1 MRDAHSRLTHALR
14 PAPDTLEVPAV
25 SADAPGEERPPFSAV
40 LTRWRERRGMSK
52 KKLAAAMGFDASYL
66 SHVEAGRMHASDLFA
81 RKAEEALDAGG
92 ELAAAWRRDNGG
104 SDGASPPMA
113 GGLVVG
119 DDHAELSYDGAF
131 YRASQ
136 RRVLLNGGPEPVTRY
151 LMRISVD
158 RYPGQPER
166 SNALYRARPLTW
178 DELGLTASCDGE
190 PMTWQ
195 VKADRDAFK
204 EAWLCFGND
213 RGRFPLYP
221 GQQAVISY
229 SYTVDD
235 GRWGPWFQ
243 RAVRLPTRR
252 LSVGLAFP
260 AALDPVVWGTETS
273 ATAEAIPLRTMPA
286 RAEHGTQAVFSWAA
300 SDPPV
305 GARYRLEWRFR
316 SRPDDSREHPELR
329 TAADRM
335 KAAEIIQ
342 DGDPVLLEQAAP
354 FRLPDEA
361 GEAKAVIAELY
372 AALQRAG
379 EQHVFS
385 KGMGV
390 AAPQV
395 GIPRAAAIVIPP
407 DPGAEPVVMLN
418 PQVIR
423 ESAESDEQYEGCLS
437 FFDMRGLV
445 PRPLHIEV
453 ACTRPDGQQY
463 VLSLDN
469 AMARLAAHEI
479 DHLNGCLYTS
489 RMREGTRPIPVAE
502 YRGTG
507 SAWAYPAQAGAAE
520 GQAVP

>member
-1 MRDAHSRLTHALR
+1 
-14 PAPDTLEVPAV
+14 
-25 SADAPGEERPPFSAV
+25 
-40 LTRWRERRGMSK
+40 
-52 KKLAAAMGFDASYL
+52 
-66 SHVEAGRMHASDLFA
+66 
-81 RKAEEALDAGG
+81 
-92 ELAAAWRRDNGG
+92 
-104 SDGASPPMA
+104 
-113 GGLVVG
+113 
-119 DDHAELSYDGAF
+119 
-131 YRASQ
+131 
-136 RRVLLNGGPEPVTRY
+136 
-151 LMRISVD
+151 MRISVD

-178 DELGLTASCDGE
+178 DEVGLTASCDGE
-190 PMTWQ
+190 PMTWK

-204 EAWLCFGND
+204 EAWLCFEND

-252 LSVGLAFP
+252 LSVDLVFP
-260 AALDPVVWGTETS
+260 AVLDPVVWGTETS
-273 ATAEAIPLRTMPA
+273 ATAEAIALRTRPA
-286 RAEHGTQAVFSWAA
+286 RAERGSQSVFSWAT

-316 SRPDDSREHPELR
+316 NRPGDSKEHPELR
-329 TAADRM
+329 SAADRM
-335 KAAEIIQ
+335 KAAGIVQ
-342 DGDPVLLEQAAP
+342 DGDPVLQQMSVP
-354 FRLPDEA
+354 FRLPGEADEA
-361 GEAKAVIAELY
+361 GSVIAELFG
-372 AALQRAG
+372 ALQRAG

-390 AAPQV
+390 AAPQI
-395 GIPRAAAIVIPP
+395 GIARAAAIMIPP

-418 PQVIR
+418 PQVIS
-423 ESAESDEQYEGCLS
+423 ESAETDEQYEGCLS
-437 FFDMRGLV
+437 FFNVRGLV

-463 VLSLDN
+463 ILALDN

-479 DHLNGCLYTS
+479 DHLNGRLYTS
-489 RMREGTRPIPVAE
+489 HMCDGIRPIPVSE

-507 SAWAYPAQAGAAE
+507 HSWAYPAP
-520 GQAVP
+520 GQASAGTPTA

>member
-1 MRDAHSRLTHALR
+1 
-14 PAPDTLEVPAV
+14 V
-25 SADAPGEERPPFSAV
+25 SADDREEDKPPFSAE
-40 LTRWRERRGMSK
+40 LTRWRERRGLSK
-52 KKLAAAMGFDASYL
+52 KKLAAAMRFDASYL
-66 SHVEAGRMHASDLFA
+66 SHVEAGRMHASEQFA

-92 ELAAAWRRDNGG
+92 ELAAAWRRDNGSTG
-104 SDGASPPMA
+104 GVGMPSAD
-113 GGLVVG
+113 GLVVE

-131 YRASQ
+131 FRASQ
-136 RRVLLNGGPEPVTRY
+136 QRLLRNAGPEPVTRY

-166 SNALYRARPLTW
+166 SNTLYRARPLTW
-178 DELGLTASCDGE
+178 DEVGLTASCDGE
-190 PMTWQ
+190 PMTWK

-204 EAWLCFGND
+204 EAWLCFEND

-221 GQQAVISY
+221 GQTATISY

-243 RAVRLPTRR
+243 RAIRLPTRR
-252 LSVGLAFP
+252 LSVDLVFP

-273 ATAEAIPLRTMPA
+273 ATAEAIPLRTSPV
-286 RAEHGTQAVFSWAA
+286 RAERGSQAVFSWAT

-316 SRPDDSREHPELR
+316 SRPDNDSKEHPELR

-335 KAAEIIQ
+335 KAAGIVQ
-342 DGDPVLLEQAAP
+342 DGDPVLRQPAVP

-361 GEAKAVIAELY
+361 GEAEAVIAGLFG
-372 AALQRAG
+372 ALQRAG

-390 AAPQV
+390 AAPQI
-395 GIPRAAAIVIPP
+395 GISRAAAVVIPP

-418 PQVIR
+418 PQVIS
-423 ESAESDEQYEGCLS
+423 ESAETDEQYEGCLS
-437 FFDMRGLV
+437 FFDVRGLV

-463 VLSLDN
+463 VLALDN

-479 DHLNGCLYTS
+479 DHLNGRLYTS
-489 RMREGTRPIPVAE
+489 RMRDDVRPIPVSE
-502 YRGTG
+502 YHGTG
-507 SAWAYPAQAGAAE
+507 QSWAYPAPGQNRAGASS
-520 GQAVP
+520 V

>member
-1 MRDAHSRLTHALR
+1 
-14 PAPDTLEVPAV
+14 V
-25 SADAPGEERPPFSAV
+25 SADAPQEEPLPFSSE
-40 LTRWRERRGMSK
+40 LTRWRERRGLSK
-52 KKLAAAMGFDASYL
+52 KKLAAEMGFSASYL

-81 RKAEEALDAGG
+81 RKAEEALSTGG
-92 ELAAAWRRDNGG
+92 ELIAAWQRDTG
-104 SDGASPPMA
+104 DGPAA
-113 GGLVVG
+113 LAAGLVVE
-119 DDHAELSYDGAF
+119 DDHAELTYDGAF
-131 YRASQ
+131 FRASQ
-136 RRVLLNGGPEPVTRY
+136 RRVLRNGGPDPVTRY

-178 DELGLTASCDGE
+178 DEVGLTASCDGE
-190 PMTWQ
+190 PMTWK

-204 EAWLCFGND
+204 EAWLCFEND

-221 GQQAVISY
+221 GQVAAISY

-252 LSVGLAFP
+252 LSVSLVFP
-260 AALDPVVWGTETS
+260 AALGPVVWGTETS
-273 ATAEAIPLRTMPA
+273 ATAEAIPLRTAPA
-286 RAEHGTQAVFSWAA
+286 RVDRDSQAVFSWAT

-316 SRPDDSREHPELR
+316 SRPDDSKEHPELR

-335 KAAEIIQ
+335 KAAGIVQ
-342 DGDPVLLEQAAP
+342 NGDPVLLQQGVP

-361 GEAKAVIAELY
+361 GEAEAVIAELFG
-372 AALQRAG
+372 ALQRAG

-395 GIPRAAAIVIPP
+395 GIPRAAAIVVPP
-407 DPGAEPVVMLN
+407 DPGAEPVIMLN
-418 PQVIR
+418 PVVISQ
-423 ESAESDEQYEGCLS
+423 SAEADEQYEGCLS
-437 FFDMRGLV
+437 FFDVRGLV

-463 VLSLDN
+463 ILALDN
-469 AMARLAAHEI
+469 AMARLTAHEI
-479 DHLNGCLYTS
+479 DHLNGILYTS
-489 RMREGTRPIPVAE
+489 RMCKGTSPIPVAE

-507 SAWAYPAQAGAAE
+507 HAWAYPAQARPAE
-520 GQAVP
+520 GRPVP

>member
-1 MRDAHSRLTHALR
+1 VNAG
-14 PAPDTLEVPAV
+14 APHD
-25 SADAPGEERPPFSAV
+25 DQPPFSAE
-40 LTRWRERRGMSK
+40 LARWRSLRGLSK
-52 KKLAAAMGFDASYL
+52 KRLASTMGFDASYL
-66 SHVEAGRMHASDLFA
+66 SHIEAGRMNASELFA
-81 RKAEEALDAGG
+81 RKAESALDSSG
-92 ELAAAWRRDNGG
+92 ELLRAWSRAGRPAAPGDTP
-104 SDGASPPMA
+104 SP
-113 GGLVVG
+113 GGLIVE
-119 DDHAELSYDGAF
+119 DDHAELTYDGAF
-131 YRASQ
+131 FQASQ
-136 RRVLLNGGPEPVTRY
+136 RRRLRNDGPGPVTRY

-178 DELGLTASCDGE
+178 DQLGLTASGDGE

-204 EAWLCFGND
+204 EAWLCFEND

-252 LSVGLAFP
+252 LSVALVFP

-273 ATAEAIPLRTMPA
+273 TTAEAVPLRTRPERAA
-286 RAEHGTQAVFSWAA
+286 RDGATVFTWAT

-316 SRPDDSREHPELR
+316 SRPGDRQEHLELR

-335 KAAEIIQ
+335 KAAGIVQ
-342 DGDPVLLEQAAP
+342 HGDPVLGAQARP
-354 FRLPDEA
+354 FHLPDEA
-361 GEAKAVIAELY
+361 GEADAVITQLF
-372 AALQRAG
+372 AALQRAS

-390 AAPQV
+390 AAPQI
-395 GIPRAAAIVIPP
+395 GISRAAAIVIPP
-407 DPGAEPVVMLN
+407 DPGAEPVVLLN
-418 PQVIR
+418 PRVIS
-423 ESAESDEQYEGCLS
+423 ESAQEDLQFEGCLS
-437 FFDMRGLV
+437 FFDVRGLV

-453 ACTRPDGQQY
+453 ACTRTDGQPRI
-463 VLSLDN
+463 LALDN

-479 DHLNGCLYTS
+479 DHLNGILYTS
-489 RMREGTRPIPVAE
+489 RMRQGTQPIPVAE
-502 YRGTG
+502 YRRTG
-507 SAWAYPAQAGAAE
+507 HAWTYPADRQAN
-520 GQAVP
+520 AVQPPR

>member
-1 MRDAHSRLTHALR
+1 M
-14 PAPDTLEVPAV
+14 
-25 SADAPGEERPPFSAV
+25 SAENREDGQPPFSAE
-40 LTRWRERRGMSK
+40 LTRWRERRGLSK
-52 KKLAAAMGFDASYL
+52 KKLAAEMGFSASYL
-66 SHVEAGRMHASDLFA
+66 SHVEAGRMNASDQFA
-81 RKAEEALDAGG
+81 RKAEEALGADG
-92 ELAAAWRRDNGG
+92 ELAAAWRRHNGSASG
-104 SDGASPPMA
+104 SGTPSP
-113 GGLVVG
+113 GGLVVE

-131 YRASQ
+131 FHASQ
-136 RRVLLNGGPEPVTRY
+136 RRLLRNDGPEPVTRY

-166 SNALYRARPLTW
+166 SNALYHARPLTW

-190 PMTWQ
+190 PMSWK

-204 EAWLCFGND
+204 EAWLCFEND

-221 GQQAVISY
+221 GQSATISY

-252 LSVGLAFP
+252 LSVDLAFP
-260 AALDPVVWGTETS
+260 TSLDPVVWGTETS

-286 RAEHGTQAVFSWAA
+286 RAGHGAQSVFSWAT

-316 SRPDDSREHPELR
+316 GRTNDTKEHPELR

-335 KAAEIIQ
+335 KAAGIVQ
-342 DGDPVLLEQAAP
+342 DGDPLLLRQAAP
-354 FRLPDEA
+354 FRFPGEA
-361 GEAKAVIAELY
+361 DEAKAVVAELFS
-372 AALQRAG
+372 ALQRVG

-390 AAPQV
+390 AAPQI

-418 PQVIR
+418 PVVVS
-423 ESAESDEQYEGCLS
+423 ESSETDEQYEGCLS
-437 FFDMRGLV
+437 FFDVRGLV

-453 ACTRPDGQQY
+453 ACAKPDGQQY
-463 VLSLDN
+463 ILALDN

-479 DHLNGCLYTS
+479 DHLAGQLYIT
-489 RMREGTRPIPVAE
+489 RMRDGIRPIPVSE

-507 SAWAYPAQAGAAE
+507 HTWTYNAL
-520 GQAVP
+520 GQAPA

>member
-1 MRDAHSRLTHALR
+1 
-14 PAPDTLEVPAV
+14 V
-25 SADAPGEERPPFSAV
+25 STDAPEEGQAPFSAA
-40 LTRWRERRGMSK
+40 LTEWRERRGLSK

-66 SHVEAGRMHASDLFA
+66 SHVEAARMHAGRAFA
-81 RKAEEALDAGG
+81 RKAEEELDAGG
-92 ELAAAWRRDNGG
+92 KLWEAWQHDPG
-104 SDGASPPMA
+104 SQAVDAVPPA
-113 GGLVVG
+113 DSLVVEH
-119 DDHAELSYDGAF
+119 DHAELSYDGAYF
-131 YRASQ
+131 RAAQ
-136 RRVLLNGGPEPVTRY
+136 RRVLLNGGPDPVTRY

-190 PMTWQ
+190 PMNWV

-204 EAWLCFGND
+204 EAWLCFEND

-221 GQQAVISY
+221 GQSAVISY

-252 LSVGLAFP
+252 LSVSLVFP

-273 ATAEAIPLRTMPA
+273 ATAEAVPLRTAPA
-286 RAEHGTQAVFSWAA
+286 RADHGGQTVFSWAT

-316 SRPDDSREHPELR
+316 SRPDDDKEHPQLR
-329 TAADRM
+329 TSADRM
-335 KAAEIIQ
+335 KAAGIVQ
-342 DGDPVLLEQAAP
+342 DGDPVLLEQAEP

-361 GEAKAVIAELY
+361 GEAESVIAELFS
-372 AALQRAG
+372 ALQRAG

-390 AAPQV
+390 AAPQI
-395 GIPRAAAIVIPP
+395 GISRAVAVVIPP
-407 DPGAEPVVMLN
+407 DPGAEPLVMLN
-418 PQVIR
+418 PQVIS
-423 ESAESDEQYEGCLS
+423 ESAETDEQYEGCLS
-437 FFDMRGLV
+437 FFDVRGLV

-453 ACTRPDGQQY
+453 ACTKPDGQQY
-463 VLSLDN
+463 ILLLDN

-479 DHLNGCLYTS
+479 DHLNGLLYTS
-489 RMREGTRPIPVAE
+489 RMRDGVQPIPVSE

-507 SAWAYPAQAGAAE
+507 HTWAYPAP
-520 GQAVP
+520 GQAPA

>member
-1 MRDAHSRLTHALR
+1 
-14 PAPDTLEVPAV
+14 V
-25 SADAPGEERPPFSAV
+25 SADAPEEDQPPFSAA
-40 LTRWRERRGMSK
+40 LTRWRERRGLPK
-52 KKLAAAMGFDASYL
+52 KQLAAAMGFDASYH
-66 SHVEAGRMHASDLFA
+66 SHVEAGRMPASALFA
-81 RKAEEALDAGG
+81 RKAEEALGTDG
-92 ELAAAWRRDNGG
+92 ELAAAWRRDAGAG
-104 SDGASPPMA
+104 STGMPAA
-113 GGLVVG
+113 GGLIVE

-131 YRASQ
+131 FRASQ
-136 RRVLLNGGPEPVTRY
+136 RRVLRSSGPEPVTRY
-151 LMRISVD
+151 LIRISVD

-204 EAWLCFGND
+204 EAWLCFEND

-221 GQQAVISY
+221 GQSATISY

-252 LSVGLAFP
+252 LSVDLMFP

-273 ATAEAIPLRTMPA
+273 ATAEAIPLRTRPA
-286 RAEHGTQAVFSWAA
+286 CAGHGSQAVFSWAT

-316 SRPDDSREHPELR
+316 SRPDDSKEHPELR
-329 TAADRM
+329 TATDRM
-335 KAAEIIQ
+335 KAAGIVP
-342 DGDPVLLEQAAP
+342 DGSLVLHQQAAP
-354 FRLPDEA
+354 FQLPDEED
-361 GEAKAVIAELY
+361 EASSVIAELFG
-372 AALQRAG
+372 ALQRAG

-395 GIPRAAAIVIPP
+395 GIARAAAIVIPP
-407 DPGAEPVVMLN
+407 DPGAEPVIMLN
-418 PQVIR
+418 PQVIS
-423 ESAESDEQYEGCLS
+423 ESAETDEQYEGCLS
-437 FFDMRGLV
+437 FFGVRGLV
-445 PRPLHIEV
+445 PRPLHIEI
-453 ACTRPDGQQY
+453 ACTSPDGQQY
-463 VLSLDN
+463 ILALDN
-469 AMARLAAHEI
+469 SMARLAAHEI
-479 DHLNGCLYTS
+479 DHLAGRLYTS
-489 RMREGTRPIPVAE
+489 RMRPGIRPIPVSE

-507 SAWAYPAQAGAAE
+507 QTWTYPAP
-520 GQAVP
+520 GQGSAR

>member
-1 MRDAHSRLTHALR
+1 M
-14 PAPDTLEVPAV
+14 
-25 SADAPGEERPPFSAV
+25 SADDPQDDTPPFSV
-40 LTRWRERRGMSK
+40 QLTRWRERRGLSK
-52 KKLAAAMGFDASYL
+52 KKLAAGMGFDASYL
-66 SHVEAGRMHASDLFA
+66 SHVEAGRMHASEQFA
-81 RKAEEALDAGG
+81 RKAEEALHAGG
-92 ELAAAWRRDNGG
+92 VLAAAWRRDNGSAAVPG
-104 SDGASPPMA
+104 MPLP
-113 GGLVVG
+113 GGLVVE

-131 YRASQ
+131 FLASQ
-136 RRVLLNGGPEPVTRY
+136 RRLLRNAGPEPVTRY

-166 SNALYRARPLTW
+166 SNALYRARPLSW
-178 DELGLTASCDGE
+178 DEVGLTASCDGE
-190 PMTWQ
+190 PMTWK

-204 EAWLCFGND
+204 EAWLCFEND

-221 GQQAVISY
+221 GQTATISY

-252 LSVGLAFP
+252 LSVDLVFP

-286 RAEHGTQAVFSWAA
+286 RTDHQSQAVFSWAT

-316 SRPDDSREHPELR
+316 ARPDDAREHPELR

-335 KAAEIIQ
+335 KAAGIIQ
-342 DGDPVLLEQAAP
+342 DDDPVLYQQAAP
-354 FRLPDEA
+354 FRLPHEA
-361 GEAKAVIAELY
+361 AEAEAVIAELFG
-372 AALQRAG
+372 ALQRAG

-390 AAPQV
+390 AAPQI
-395 GIPRAAAIVIPP
+395 GISRAAAIVIPP
-407 DPGAEPVVMLN
+407 DPGAEPVVLLN
-418 PQVIR
+418 PQVIS
-423 ESAESDEQYEGCLS
+423 ESAETDEQYEGCLS
-437 FFDMRGLV
+437 FFDVRGLV

-463 VLSLDN
+463 VLALDN

-479 DHLNGCLYTS
+479 DHLAGQLYVS
-489 RMREGTRPIPVAE
+489 RMRDGVRPIPVSE
-502 YRGTG
+502 YRGIG
-507 SAWAYPAQAGAAE
+507 HSWQYPAPAPSRASTASAARTSSR
-520 GQAVP
+520 P

>member
-1 MRDAHSRLTHALR
+1 
-14 PAPDTLEVPAV
+14 
-25 SADAPGEERPPFSAV
+25 
-40 LTRWRERRGMSK
+40 
-52 KKLAAAMGFDASYL
+52 
-66 SHVEAGRMHASDLFA
+66 
-81 RKAEEALDAGG
+81 
-92 ELAAAWRRDNGG
+92 
-104 SDGASPPMA
+104 
-113 GGLVVG
+113 
-119 DDHAELSYDGAF
+119 
-131 YRASQ
+131 
-136 RRVLLNGGPEPVTRY
+136 
-151 LMRISVD
+151 MRISVD

-178 DELGLTASCDGE
+178 DEVGLTASCDGE
-190 PMTWQ
+190 PMTWK

-204 EAWLCFGND
+204 EAWLCFEND
-213 RGRFPLYP
+213 RSRFPLYP

-252 LSVGLAFP
+252 LSVDLVFP

-273 ATAEAIPLRTMPA
+273 ATAEAIPLRTRPA
-286 RAEHGTQAVFSWAA
+286 RAERGSQAVFSWTT

-335 KAAEIIQ
+335 KAAGIVQ
-342 DGDPVLLEQAAP
+342 DGDPVLRQQAVP
-354 FRLPDEA
+354 FQLPGEEDEA
-361 GEAKAVIAELY
+361 NSVIARLFG
-372 AALQRAG
+372 ALQRAG

-390 AAPQV
+390 AAPQ
-395 GIPRAAAIVIPP
+395 IAIARAAAIVIPP
-407 DPGAEPVVMLN
+407 DPGAAPLVMLN
-418 PQVIR
+418 PQVIS
-423 ESAESDEQYEGCLS
+423 ESAETDEQYEGCLS
-437 FFDMRGLV
+437 FFDVRGLV

-453 ACTRPDGQQY
+453 TCTRPDGGQY
-463 VLSLDN
+463 ILALDN

-479 DHLNGCLYTS
+479 DHLNGRLYTS
-489 RMREGTRPIPVAE
+489 RMRAGIRLVPVSE

-507 SAWAYPAQAGAAE
+507 HSWAYPAPGQASTGTPAAQAGHEA
-520 GQAVP
+520 